1 MPPDATATVGVR
13 ISPGA
18 PAEEAR
24 IHRGPAG
31 RLGFDPRAGRNGY
44 QQGNPHQKARQTGT
58 RHRAQNM
65 DMTALERARGLV
77 SLGLVG
83 LGMAIVVAT
92 AVVALTTFPH
102 QRPGDIV
109 VVPADRT
116 AAVQRDAVRVAE
128 DPEAATAPSLADA
141 PDVLNELETERA
153 EGARFLAE
161 TGDPTQWAALAISL
175 LWLSTGALIVSRQP
189 RNTAGWIFVAI
200 GLALGLE
207 LLSVALVVRVVKV
220 DPGSVPLVDAWA
232 LVAEHALLVFGLI
245 PLLFLLYPDGRPP
258 TPGWRWAQRILFLG
272 LAIAALAT
280 LIAPGPLN
288 NLVDSGMVY
297 MNPLGV
303 SSLAGAAGGL
313 IALGTLTALGASLST
328 VVAVRGRFRRSSGE
342 ERQQLRWLVFV
353 ATTAGA
359 LLLLVFAGGGLVEVF
374 GLLEE
379 QDRILGLDIFDIMFG
394 LLFLVLVVGIPGA
407 YLIAIFKHGLWGLD
421 VFIRKTVQYG
431 VLVAAFALLA
441 MVVALG
447 IPTLLFGLDAE
458 VDVVQVLGLAVIL
471 ALAFGWI
478 RGPAARLASRIVYGK
493 RATPYEV
500 LSEFSERVG
509 ETYST
514 EDVVP
519 RMARL
524 LGEATGAEAARVW
537 LRVGSEFRPEASSPA
552 DADARPALVAGPD
565 SLPDFGGE
573 AAFEVRHQGQLL
585 GALTLAM
592 PPDDLMNPTKE
603 RLVRDLAAQAGLVL
617 RNVKLIEELR
627 ASRQRLVAAQD
638 EERRRLERNLHD
650 GAQQQL
656 VALQVKQRLAD
667 AMIDRDRDT
676 AHELM
681 AQLQS
686 DSAAALDDLRDL
698 ARGIYPPLLADQGLV
713 AALQAQ
719 ARRAA
724 VPTTVLADGIGR
736 YPREVESAVYFCT
749 LEALN
754 NAAKYAS
761 AKTITVRLLHDDGG
775 LTFEIADDGRG
786 FDPSVTRYGTGLQG
800 MSDRLDAIGGALEV
814 RSERGRGTSIKG
826 WIPIVGGRPGH
837 EDIG

>member
-1 MPPDATATVGVR
+1 MAGLG
-13 ISPGA
+13 GA
-18 PAEEAR
+18 R
-24 IHRGPAG
+24 R
-31 RLGFDPRAGRNGY
+31 
-44 QQGNPHQKARQTGT
+44 
-58 RHRAQNM
+58 
-65 DMTALERARGLV
+65 LV

-83 LGMAIVVAT
+83 LGIAIVAST
-92 AVVALTTFPH
+92 AAIALTTFPD
-102 QRPGDIV
+102 QRPGEIV

-116 AAVQRDAVRVAE
+116 EKVEREALRVAE
-128 DPEAATAPSLADA
+128 DPEARTDPPLAEA
-141 PDVLNELETERA
+141 PDVLNQLNQERA
-153 EGARFLAE
+153 EGESFLAE

-200 GLALGLE
+200 GLALGFE
-207 LLSVALVVRVVKV
+207 MLSVSLVVRGVKV
-220 DPGSVPLVDAWA
+220 DPGSVPLVDLWA
-232 LVAEHALLVFGLI
+232 LIAEHALLVFGLV

-258 TPGWRWAQRILFLG
+258 TPRWRWAQRILFLG
-272 LAIAALAT
+272 LAIAAVAT

-288 NLVDSGMVY
+288 NLVDTGMVY
-297 MNPLGV
+297 LNPLGV

-313 IALGTLTALGASLST
+313 IALGTLTALGASFST
-328 VVAVRGRFRRSSGE
+328 VVAVRGRFRRSIGE

-353 ATTAGA
+353 ATAAGV
-359 LLLLVFAGGGLVEVF
+359 LFLLVFAGGGLVGAF
-374 GLLEE
+374 GLLDEE
-379 QDRILGLDIFDIMFG
+379 DRILGLDLFDIMFG

-421 VFIRKTVQYG
+421 LFIRKTVQYG
-431 VLVAAFALLA
+431 VLVAAFGLLA
-441 MVVALG
+441 IAVALG
-447 IPTLLFGLDAE
+447 IPTVFFGLGADA
-458 VDVVQVLGLAVIL
+458 DVIQVLGLAVIL
-471 ALAFGWI
+471 ALAFVWI
-478 RGPAARLASRIVYGK
+478 RGPAARLANRIVYGK

-524 LGEATGAEAARVW
+524 LGEATGAEVAGVW
-537 LRVGSEFRPEASSPA
+537 LRVGSQFRPEAIWP
-552 DADARPALVAGPD
+552 AGPD
-565 SLPDFGGE
+565 VRLPLVAEPEALPDFGQE
-573 AAFEVRHQGQLL
+573 VAFEVRHQRQLL

-592 PPDDLMNPTKE
+592 PPDDPMNPTKE
-603 RLVRDLAAQAGLVL
+603 RLARDLAAQAGLVL

-686 DSAAALDDLRDL
+686 DAAAALDDLRDL
-698 ARGIYPPLLADQGLV
+698 ARGIYPPLLADQGL
-713 AALQAQ
+713 AAAIQAQ

-724 VPTTVLADGIGR
+724 VPTTVLTDGIGR

-754 NAAKYAS
+754 NAAKYAD
-761 AKTITVRLLHDDGG
+761 AKAISVRLQDNDSG
-775 LTFEIADDGRG
+775 LTFEIVDDGRG
-786 FDPSVTRYGTGLQG
+786 FDPSAAGYGTGLQG
-800 MSDRLDAIGGALEV
+800 MSDRLDAIGGGLEV
-814 RSERGRGTSIKG
+814 RSEPGGGTSIKG
-826 WIPIVGGRPGH
+826 RVPVMRGWPGP
-837 EDIG
+837 EGDG

>member
-1 MPPDATATVGVR
+1 
-13 ISPGA
+13 
-18 PAEEAR
+18 
-24 IHRGPAG
+24 
-31 RLGFDPRAGRNGY
+31 
-44 QQGNPHQKARQTGT
+44 
-58 RHRAQNM
+58 M
-65 DMTALERARGLV
+65 DMAGWEGARRF

-83 LGMAIVVAT
+83 LGIAIVAAT

-102 QRPGDIV
+102 QRPGQIV

-116 AAVQRDAVRVAE
+116 AEVQRQAARAQ
-128 DPEAATAPSLADA
+128 DPGAATAPSLADA
-141 PDVLNELETERA
+141 PAVLNELKAERA
-153 EGARFLAE
+153 DGAAFLVE

-175 LWLSTGALIVSRQP
+175 LWVAAGALILSRQP
-189 RNTAGWIFVAI
+189 RNTAGWIFASI
-200 GLALGLE
+200 GLALGFE
-207 LLSVALVVRVVKV
+207 LLSFTLVVRGVKV
-220 DPGSVPLVDAWA
+220 DPGSVPFLDLWA
-232 LVAEHALLVFGLI
+232 LVAEHALLVFGLV

-258 TPGWRWAQRILFLG
+258 TPRWRWAQRILFLG
-272 LAIAALAT
+272 LAIAAVAT

-288 NLVDSGMVY
+288 NFVESGIVY
-297 MNPLGV
+297 LNPFGV
-303 SSLAGAAGGL
+303 PSLAGVAGGL
-313 IALGTLTALGASLST
+313 IALGALTALGASLST

-353 ATTAGA
+353 ATAAGA
-359 LLLLVFAGGGLVEVF
+359 LFLLVFAGGGLAGAF
-374 GLLEE
+374 GLDEE
-379 QDRILGLDIFDIMFG
+379 DRILGLDLFDITFG
-394 LLFLVLVVGIPGA
+394 LLFLVLFLGIPGA

-421 VFIRKTVQYG
+421 VVIRKTVQYA

-441 MVVALG
+441 IVVTLA
-447 IPTLLFGLDAE
+447 IPTFFFGLDAN
-458 VDVVQVLGLAVIL
+458 VDMVQVLGLAVIM
-471 ALAFGWI
+471 ALAFGWV
-478 RGPAARLASRIVYGK
+478 RGPARRLANRVVYGK

-524 LGEATGAEAARVW
+524 LGEATGAEAVRVW
-537 LRVGSEFRPEASSPA
+537 LRVGSEFRPEAIWPA
-552 DADARPALVAGPD
+552 GADVRPPLVAGPD
-565 SLPDFGGE
+565 SLPDFAGE

-592 PPDDLMNPTKE
+592 PPDDPMNPTKE

-656 VALQVKQRLAD
+656 VALQIKQRLAD

-686 DSAAALDDLRDL
+686 DAAAALEDLRDL
-698 ARGIYPPLLADQGLV
+698 ARGIYPPLLADQGL
-713 AALQAQ
+713 AAAIQAQ

-724 VPTTVLADGIGR
+724 VPTTVLTDGIGR
-736 YPREVESAVYFCT
+736 YPRDVESAVYFCT

-754 NAAKYAS
+754 NAAKYAGAES
-761 AKTITVRLLHDDGG
+761 ISVHLHHDDGG
-775 LTFEIADDGRG
+775 LTFEITDDGRG
-786 FDPSVTRYGTGLQG
+786 FDPSATSYGTGLQG
-800 MSDRLDAIGGALEV
+800 MSDRLDAIGGVLEV
-814 RSERGRGTSIKG
+814 RSEPGQGTSIKG
-826 WIPIVGGRPGH
+826 RIPVVGGGPGP
-837 EDIG
+837 EGRQ